1 MSQEKNPSRKR
12 GPDHFPDSNWFLNS
26 NPSRIL
32 RIFDPLPFS
41 QFAKKKNKQ
50 AGKYFPNT
58 LTLPLPRDDDD
69 AVDEGVLAE
78 VDHPDG
84 VLDVVVVEVG
94 AVPQVRVQLAVDCQ
108 RAVAVAPLLPRVT
121 LVVHPSHLVEGL
133 VGN

>member
-1 MSQEKNPSRKR
+1 M
-12 GPDHFPDSNWFLNS
+12 
-26 NPSRIL
+26 
-32 RIFDPLPFS
+32 
-41 QFAKKKNKQ
+41 FAKKKNKQ
-50 AGKYFPNT
+50 AGKYFSN
-58 LTLPLPRDDDD
+58 TLPLPLPGDDDD

-108 RAVAVAPLLPRVT
+108 RAVAVAPLLPRVP

-133 VGN
+133 VGYWKIGKECLVRFWTPKA